1 MVTMHD
7 SYVADNFEQVV
18 EAFDK
23 CNLASILEDAGA
35 ELYSMSRALH
45 RAADAANHAGIRARG
60 AGLRLIAEACSFVI
74 APDKPREPFGPVSVS
89 NGRRTA
95 VPWDFSDS
103 EVGFLIAILDDVGH
117 PALKGRLA
125 DVIWIRDR
133 SRGVQYALTAI
144 DSYRETGLE
153 VETWFGGYENCWR
166 RALGLARMIGKAAG
180 ERVSEMEAEIVAAL
194 KSSTTDDGFFAHI
207 LADVLQSNGLG
218 TNEETSV
225 AAKLESLAGEF
236 GANGNF
242 HSSQGFYSASS
253 VWYRYSGNDDKTT
266 DMTVAEAEAYVTLAT
281 DRLSSDRSAHGVA
294 ASFLENAVQVYR
306 NIPRSQRSRH
316 QVDQR
321 VEELRLKISEYGAR
335 ALDEMGTVASPG
347 LDLTDHAERVRD
359 TVRGK
364 PVDQAL
370 VAFANLHQTKVEK
383 LRTAAIDSLT
393 KSPLVAHIPKVISS
407 HDGRVI
413 ARTPGIRGT
422 TPSEEDEQEVW
433 AQMVRVHYQ
442 TLTGLIAQA
451 SILPALQVI
460 VEEPTL
466 QTAHLIQLAR
476 RSPIVPIGRKALF
489 GKALAFGFDYDFATA
504 LQLLTPQIENLV
516 RTHLKQAGV
525 STSHLDQDGIETE
538 NGLSALIDLP
548 EVPSIF
554 GEDLA
559 FEIKAL
565 FCDQMGPNLRN
576 NVAHGLFE
584 DQQTVS
590 PDSVY
595 AWWLGFKLVFNI
607 FWNSLGTYAESEGEH
622 AEGMANQ
629 ASDGPVEADGD

>member
-7 SYVADNFEQVV
+7 SYVEDNFEQVV
-18 EAFDK
+18 EALDK
-23 CNLASILEDAGA
+23 CNLASMLEDAGSD
-35 ELYSMSRALH
+35 LYSMSRALH
-45 RAADAANHAGIRARG
+45 RAADAADHAGIRARG
-60 AGLRLIAEACSFVI
+60 AGLRLIAEACSFVFS
-74 APDKPREPFGPVSVS
+74 PDKRREPFGSVSVS
-89 NGRRTA
+89 NGKRTA
-95 VPWDFSDS
+95 VPADFSDS
-103 EVGFLIAILDDVGH
+103 EVGFLIAILDDIGH

-125 DVIWIRDR
+125 DVIWVRDR

-144 DSYRETGLE
+144 DCYRETGLDA
-153 VETWFGGYENCWR
+153 ETWFGGYENCWR
-166 RALGLARMIGKAAG
+166 RALGLVRMIGKAAG
-180 ERVSEMEAEIVAAL
+180 ERVSEMETEIVLAL
-194 KSSTTDDGFFAHI
+194 NSSTIDDGFFAHI

-218 TNEETSV
+218 TSESVSV

-236 GANGNF
+236 SANGNF
-242 HSSQGFYSASS
+242 HSSQGFYNASS
-253 VWYRYSGNDDKTT
+253 AWYKHSGDDDRAT
-266 DMTVAEAEAYVTLAT
+266 DMTVAEAEAYVSEAT
-281 DRLSSDRSAHGVA
+281 NRLSTDRSAHGVA
-294 ASFLENAVQVYR
+294 AGSLENAVQVYR
-306 NIPRSQRSRH
+306 SIPRSQRSRH

-321 VEELRLKISEYGAR
+321 IEDLRLKISEYGAR

-347 LDLTDHAERVRD
+347 LDLTDHAERVRNA
-359 TVRGK
+359 VRGK

-370 VAFANLHQTKVEK
+370 ATFANLHQTKVEK

-393 KSPLVAHIPKVISS
+393 KSPLVAHIPKVVSS

-413 ARTPGIRGT
+413 ARTPGIRGSA
-422 TPSEEDEQEVW
+422 PSEEDEEEVW

-460 VEEPTL
+460 VEEHTL
-466 QTAHLIQLAR
+466 QTAHLTQLAR
-476 RSPIVPIGRKALF
+476 RSPIVPIGREVLF

-504 LQLLTPQIENLV
+504 LHLLTPQIENLV
-516 RTHLKQAGV
+516 RIHLKQAGV
-525 STSHLDQDGIETE
+525 STSHLDQGGIETE

-565 FCDQMGPNLRN
+565 FCDQMGANLRN
-576 NVAHGLFE
+576 NIAHGLFD
-584 DQQTVS
+584 DQQTES

-595 AWWLGFKLVFNI
+595 AWWLAFKLVFNT
-607 FWNSLGTYAESEGEH
+607 FWNSLGAHAEREGEH
-622 AEGMANQ
+622 AEVMANQ
-629 ASDGPVEADGD
+629 ASDGPVEADGN